1 MKIHPQMCCNMMFEN
16 TCENICMYIYIYAYT
31 HLFKCKYNIYIYV
44 NKYIHPPL
52 NAWGM
57 TKMAF
62 HKTIG
67 FMKCMNHV
75 EFFIKCS
82 DKTRNPYKMQ
92 TRHFLSFLW
101 NATSLQITSPYTNS
115 LSQHVLI
122 KCQNLS
128 SQFLTFIKTTT
139 FIKCLNRVPKI
150 LKMAH
155 IKNACRI
162 PSFLF
167 SSLFIAPSFIIL
179 IQISVRKKPL

>member
-1 MKIHPQMCCNMMFEN
+1 
-16 TCENICMYIYIYAYT
+16 
-31 HLFKCKYNIYIYV
+31 
-44 NKYIHPPL
+44 
-52 NAWGM
+52 
-57 TKMAF
+57 MAF

-128 SQFLTFIKTTT
+128 SPFLTLIKTPF
-139 FIKCLNRVPKI
+139 FIKCLNRVPN
-150 LKMAH
+150 
-155 IKNACRI
+155 IKNGAHKKRMPDPIVSFFISFHRPKFHHTYSDFCQEETLIKCRDCTKTFPI
-162 PSFLF
+162 MNLSGTNQHSFYKMV
-167 SSLFIAPSFIIL
+167 SLSNVGTL
-179 IQISVRKKPL
+179 QRMQN